1 MSVDAGVETML
12 ATVLGTD
19 ATLTTLAPG
28 GVWRDIAP
36 SGVTGTIV
44 VFSFVSAP
52 DDYTLK
58 LRAMTNFTYLVKAI
72 APGESSA
79 PAHAAAAQIDAL
91 LNDAT
96 PTLADGRVLNM
107 RRTQSTSMS
116 EPLGGETY
124 QHVGGYYLIQAS
136 ENS

>member
-1 MSVDAGVETML
+1 MKRSIVKVSGGKDSVGLIPLTELGAGKYKEE
-12 ATVLGTD
+12 D
-19 ATLTTLAPG
+19 G
-28 GVWRDIAP
+28 GLYGGGKNEP
-36 SGVTGTIV
+36 
-44 VFSFVSAP
+44 P
-52 DDYTLK
+52 
-58 LRAMTNFTYLVKAI
+58 
-72 APGESSA
+72 